1 MCLGSLQARSVV
13 SSGRRM
19 MCGLAAVVT
28 EAIIVVSWI
37 ETLKVRLI
45 VIVDQKKKTPRF
57 RGLHANNLSGLGAL
71 NNPTATLPTSSVDSL
86 TLASLPPA
94 SRPAPP
100 LPRSQTRGLCLSTL
114 VQGLQ
119 IRQL

>member
-28 EAIIVVSWI
+28 EAMLAVSWI

-45 VIVDQKKKTPRF
+45 VDQKTKTPRF
-57 RGLHANNLSGLGAL
+57 GGLHANNLSGLGAL